1 MSAALHRAGSLGS
14 VKIKPT
20 AKPLA
25 PTTAESAQN
34 SDNAVVHAAPT
45 DRSAAHTIVVGGE
58 NAGSGKS
65 MTAVH
70 LAISLLHRGKSVG
83 MIDLD
88 RERGTTANFLA
99 ERLAWAKQER
109 LKLLVPTIE
118 CFEQADP
125 RNDCLS
131 DSDKEC
137 FAGIL
142 GEFVQRFDY
151 VIIDNPSDNRALS
164 ELSHAVSDTLVTPLK
179 TSGVDFD
186 MLATIDKSTK
196 RIKTLGPYSELVWES
211 RKQRAQAKRS
221 SIDWIVMKTFA
232 PPSNGVR
239 REAPALKNL
248 AMLSSRL
255 GFRVVPG
262 LSERLLYRELF
273 HRGLT
278 LADIRNVGDRFRLG
292 MSHIAAR
299 QEVRGV
305 VEGLRLPGLMEK
317 TIT

>member
-25 PTTAESAQN
+25 QTGLEPTPAS
-34 SDNAVVHAAPT
+34 APT
-45 DRSAAHTIVVGGE
+45 PAGPSAHTIVIGGD

-65 MTAVH
+65 MAAVH

-83 MIDLD
+83 LIDLD
-88 RERGTTANFLA
+88 RGRSTAANFMA
-99 ERLAWAKQER
+99 ERAAWAKQER
-109 LKLLVPTIE
+109 CQLLMPTVE
-118 CFEQADP
+118 CLTEGSSEDEEVSEA
-125 RNDCLS
+125 
-131 DSDKEC
+131 DKE
-137 FAGIL
+137 FFVRAL
-142 GEFVQRFDY
+142 GGFVRRFDY
-151 VIIDNPSDNRALS
+151 VVVDTPSNNNGLS
-164 ELSHAVSDTLVTPLK
+164 ELSHAQSDTLVTPLK
-179 TSGVDFD
+179 TSGADMD
-186 MLATIDKSTK
+186 MLASVDKSTK
-196 RIKTLGPYSELVWES
+196 RIKSLGSYSELVWES
-211 RKQRAQAKRS
+211 RKERAQSKRR
-221 SIDWIVMKTFA
+221 SIDWIVMKSFA
-232 PPSNGVR
+232 PLSNGVR
-239 REAPALKNL
+239 REGAALKNL

-278 LADIRNVGDRFRLG
+278 LADLRSVGDRFNLG

-305 VEGLRLPGLMEK
+305 VECLRLPGLKEK
-317 TIT
+317 TII